1 MAGGAGGDGSDR
13 DGVIAGVWGDGAHP
27 KLNANLLRTLRS
39 GIVGREEKASEFW
52 ELGFGETMSQDMDG
66 RPIDRGLEEGHV
78 VLGGGDRKVA
88 KGYMSKVGQGEWGRH
103 FNGDV
108 VPFRVQA

>member
-1 MAGGAGGDGSDR
+1 
-13 DGVIAGVWGDGAHP
+13 
-27 KLNANLLRTLRS
+27 
-39 GIVGREEKASEFW
+39 
-52 ELGFGETMSQDMDG
+52 MSQDMDG
-66 RPIDRGLEEGHV
+66 RPIDRGLEEGHI

-108 VPFRVQA
+108 DPFRGQA